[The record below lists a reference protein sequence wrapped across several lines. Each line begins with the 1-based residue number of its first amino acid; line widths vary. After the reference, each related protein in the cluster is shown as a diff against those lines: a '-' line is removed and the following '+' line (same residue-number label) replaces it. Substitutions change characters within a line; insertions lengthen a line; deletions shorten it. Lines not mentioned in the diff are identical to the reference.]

1 MSAVILWLHYR
12 SFRTR
17 LPGRRP
23 AARLSLPENPMVISS
38 TLRRN
43 RLIALIAAVA
53 MVAVICGYTAQT
65 QADRPSQPCHC
76 DWTMHFTGV
85 AGSAPHPAP
94 IAKPVLATR
103 VTPTVAA
110 AAPRSLRRLRAHL
123 ARAPPPTL
131 SVG

>member
-1 MSAVILWLHYR
+1 ML
-12 SFRTR
+12 
-17 LPGRRP
+17 
-23 AARLSLPENPMVISS
+23 ISS

-43 RLIALIAAVA
+43 RLIALIAAVM
-53 MVAVICGYTAQT
+53 MVAVICGYTAHD
-65 QADRPSQPCHC
+65 AGDLPGHACHC

-85 AGSAPHPAP
+85 AGSAPQPVP

-103 VTPTVAA
+103 LAPSGAA